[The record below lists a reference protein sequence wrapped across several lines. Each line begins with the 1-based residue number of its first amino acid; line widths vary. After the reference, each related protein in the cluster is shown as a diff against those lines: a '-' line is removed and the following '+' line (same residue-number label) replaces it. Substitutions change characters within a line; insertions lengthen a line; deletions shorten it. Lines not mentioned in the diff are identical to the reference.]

1 MQPTSSFLT
10 QNAKDILKARHR
22 QERDKRLCDRIK
34 SILLLDDG
42 WSCAQVAYALLL
54 DEDTI
59 RRYRK
64 TYLEGGKEALLNLNY
79 TGKACRL
86 NQEQLDQL
94 KTYVSK
100 EIPSSA
106 EQVVNFI
113 KKHFAI
119 RYTLSAVISLLHR
132 LNFEYK
138 KPQLVPGKAN
148 AEDQAL
154 FLKELKTIEMDLCE
168 SDEIIYIDG
177 VHPQHNS
184 KPSYVWFKKGVKALL
199 KANSGRQRININGG
213 LNANNL
219 EVTTIVA
226 DYINAQSTIGLFQK
240 LEERYPHAK
249 RIIAICDNAS
259 YYRSKLVSEYL
270 KNSKIE
276 IKFLPPYSPNLNL
289 IERLWQ
295 FMNRKVRNNQYYE
308 KFVEFKKATLSFFEN
323 ISNYREELK
332 SLLSKKFHIV
342 NS

>member
-1 MQPTSSFLT
+1 MQSTSSFLT
-10 QNAKDILKARHR
+10 QNEKDILKSRHR

-59 RRYRK
+59 RRYYK

-86 NQEQLDQL
+86 NQDQL
-94 KTYVSK
+94 TQLKLYVK
-100 EIPSSA
+100 QEVPSSA
-106 EQVVNFI
+106 KKVMSFI
-113 KKHFAI
+113 KEHFAI
-119 RYTLSAVISLLHR
+119 KYTLSATISLLHR
-132 LNFEYK
+132 LNFVYK
-138 KPQLVPGKAN
+138 KPKLVPGKAN
-148 AEDQAL
+148 AEKQES
-154 FLKELKTIEMDLCE
+154 FLKEIKELEEHFAKTDVLMYL
-168 SDEIIYIDG
+168 DG

-184 KPSYVWFKKGVKALL
+184 KPSYGWFEKKSKALL
-199 KANSGRQRININGG
+199 KANTGRQRININGA
-213 LNANNL
+213 LDASNL
-219 EVTTIVA
+219 EVTTIIA
-226 DYINAQSTIGLFQK
+226 DSINAQSTISLFQK
-240 LEERYPHAK
+240 LEERYLHAK
-249 RIIAICDNAS
+249 RIITICDNAS

-270 KNSKIE
+270 KNSRIK

-308 KFVEFKKATLSFFEN
+308 KFTEFKEAIFTFFEN
-323 ISNYREELK
+323 ISQYKEELR

-342 NS
+342 HS